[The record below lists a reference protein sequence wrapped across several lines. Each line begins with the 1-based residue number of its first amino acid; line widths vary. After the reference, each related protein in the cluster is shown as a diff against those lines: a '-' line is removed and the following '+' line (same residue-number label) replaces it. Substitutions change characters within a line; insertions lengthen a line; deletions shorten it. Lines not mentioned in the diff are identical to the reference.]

1 MTTVPGRREQDFPI
15 VVANMPVTAQQR
27 RLAMIVIALLLLI
40 ALIAAPFATVQLP
53 QVGAFIP
60 VLQTLMCMADL
71 VTAILLF
78 AQYSVQPRFAILA
91 LAGGYM
97 SGGLFAFLQTLA
109 FPGAY
114 APSGLIGDGVN
125 SPAWFFVLWHTTF
138 PLGVLVYALWKDA
151 DRTVRVAD
159 RSNATIVG
167 TTVVC
172 VLLVNAGLAW
182 LAANGTEYLPTMYA
196 GDRLQQMAFASRI
209 NVFLWLWGMTALVV
223 LFVRRRTILDL
234 WLIVTLIAWMP
245 NFLIGVFITSVRF
258 SVAWYLARGYA
269 LVASFTL
276 LTILL
281 THPRGDAQGH
291 EAGPGQS
298 ESVRRHPTLSDR
310 HASHLD
316 RTGADSLRG

>member
-1 MTTVPGRREQDFPI
+1 MWIQPI
-15 VVANMPVTAQQR
+15 D
-27 RLAMIVIALLLLI
+27 
-40 ALIAAPFATVQLP
+40 ATP
-53 QVGAFIP
+53 
-60 VLQTLMCMADL
+60 
-71 VTAILLF
+71 
-78 AQYSVQPRFAILA
+78 
-91 LAGGYM
+91 
-97 SGGLFAFLQTLA
+97 
-109 FPGAY
+109 
-114 APSGLIGDGVN
+114 
-125 SPAWFFVLWHTTF
+125 F
-138 PLGVLVYALWKDA
+138 PLGVLVYAMWKRADA
-151 DRTVRVAD
+151 TVRPTG
-159 RSNATIVG
+159 RSNATIIGTAVVG
-167 TTVVC
+167 
-172 VLLVNAGLAW
+172 VLLVDAGLAW
-182 LAANGTEYLPTMYA
+182 LAAYGTAYLLTLYA
-196 GDRLQQMAFASRI
+196 GDLLRQTVFASRI